1 MTQNIT
7 IFQFF
12 HWYVSNDGQW
22 WNYCASQAEALA
34 SKGITHVYFPPAYK
48 SAFGGLEPGYA
59 VYDLFDLGEFDQ
71 KGSVKTKYGT
81 KEEYLKCIEVFH
93 KNNIQIIA
101 DIVLNHK
108 MGADETESFTAV
120 LVNQDNRNE
129 IISQPETIEAY
140 TKFNFP
146 GRKGKYSN
154 FEWNF
159 TTFSGVDG
167 EKDGNKVIYKILNEY
182 GDKWEDVMEKE
193 FGNFDFLMGS
203 DTEFRNEHV
212 REELKRWGKWYIET
226 TGVDG
231 FRMDAVKHISP
242 EFIKMWLQYVRQEF
256 NKNFFAVSEYWK
268 SDVNTLLKYLDVVEN
283 TTQLMD
289 VPLHFNFHEASLKKR
304 DYDLRK
310 IFDGSLVQAKPELS
324 VTFVANHDTQPL
336 QALESTVDFW
346 FKPLAYA
353 LILLREQGIP
363 LIFYPGLYG
372 AEYKGEKEGREIEI
386 NLVKVEAVEQFI
398 LVRKE
403 IAYGNQVDYFD
414 HANVIGWV
422 RQGIDEKP
430 DSGCAVVMSNG
441 ADGFK
446 EMDMGKRNANKEF
459 YDVTG
464 KFSETISTDENGV
477 ATFLVK
483 ENSVSVWAAKKL

>member
-1 MTQNIT
+1 M
-7 IFQFF
+7 
-12 HWYVSNDGQW
+12 
-22 WNYCASQAEALA
+22 
-34 SKGITHVYFPPAYK
+34 
-48 SAFGGLEPGYA
+48 
-59 VYDLFDLGEFDQ
+59 
-71 KGSVKTKYGT
+71 
-81 KEEYLKCIEVFH
+81 
-93 KNNIQIIA
+93 
-101 DIVLNHK
+101 
-108 MGADETESFTAV
+108 
-120 LVNQDNRNE
+120 
-129 IISQPETIEAY
+129 
-140 TKFNFP
+140 
-146 GRKGKYSN
+146 
-154 FEWNF
+154 
-159 TTFSGVDG
+159 
-167 EKDGNKVIYKILNEY
+167 
-182 GDKWEDVMEKE
+182 
-193 FGNFDFLMGS
+193 
-203 DTEFRNEHV
+203 
-212 REELKRWGKWYIET
+212 
-226 TGVDG
+226 
-231 FRMDAVKHISP
+231 
-242 EFIKMWLQYVRQEF
+242 
-256 NKNFFAVSEYWK
+256 
-268 SDVNTLLKYLDVVEN
+268 
-283 TTQLMD
+283 
-289 VPLHFNFHEASLKKR
+289 
-304 DYDLRK
+304 
-310 IFDGSLVQAKPELS
+310 QAKPELS